1 MPRHSAAEL
10 AAPPAPQIPGQGRPE
25 PPKHLDDLEQAIWR
39 EVVDALPPYWIDGA
53 GQLVLRRLVAQSAIA
68 ERSEARLRRLRA
80 GDQDATEDAEG
91 LAVRHAATSKTV
103 TYLLTA
109 LRGTPRSRDNA
120 RVAGPE
126 VDKVPAFRPWEL
138 QADDDGDTVV
148 AQ

>member
-25 PPKHLDDLEQAIWR
+25 PPEHLDDLERAIWR
-39 EVVDALPPYWIDGA
+39 EVIDALPPFWVDA
-53 GQLVLRRLVAQSAIA
+53 AAQLVLRRLVAQAAIA
-68 ERSEARLRRLRA
+68 ERCEVRLRLLRA
-80 GDQDATEDAEG
+80 REQDATEDAEG
-91 LAVRHAATSKTV
+91 LAIRHAATSKTV

-126 VDKVPAFRPWEL
+126 VDKVPAFRPWEIE
-138 QADDDGDTVV
+138 ADDGGATV